1 MSSAPHLSTPHLSAP
16 GLSVEELSWGHPL
29 PGSGWRQL
37 FSGFSLSCPPGQF
50 LVVIGSNGSGK
61 STLLNLVAGTLRH
74 GAGRI
79 HLGGRPLHRLRDH
92 QRARWIGRVMQNPLE
107 GTCPGLTVAENLRLA
122 ERRNRPARFAAG
134 FLISAFGGIHPNG
147 GDRRRYRELLGELGL
162 PLADRLD
169 EPVGQLSGGQRQTLS
184 LVMATLGSP
193 DLLLLDEH
201 TAALDPRAEATVMA
215 LTDRLVRQLG
225 TTALMVT
232 HSLEQALRHGD
243 RLVMLHEGG
252 LIGDWNAAERE
263 YLEPAALRAMYG
275 AAIVAPQSSSA
286 TDGSSAS

>member
-1 MSSAPHLSTPHLSAP
+1 MSPTSTHEPSSVT
-16 GLSVEELSWGHPL
+16 GLQVDGLSWGHPL

-37 FSGFSLSCPPGQF
+37 FRDFSLSCPAGQF

-61 STLLNLVAGTLRH
+61 STLLNLVAGTLRQNE
-74 GAGRI
+74 GQI
-79 HLGGRPLHRLRDH
+79 HLGGRALHKLRDH

-122 ERRNRPARFAAG
+122 ERRNRPAMLAGG
-134 FLISAFGGIHPNG
+134 FLLGALGGIHPNAD
-147 GDRRRYRELLGELGL
+147 DRRRYRALLGDLGL
-162 PLADRLD
+162 PLADRLN
-169 EPVGQLSGGQRQTLS
+169 EPVGQLSGGQRQSLS

-215 LTDRLVRQLG
+215 LTDRLIRQLG

-232 HSLEQALRHGD
+232 HSLDQALGHGD
-243 RLVMLHEGG
+243 RLVMLHEGR
-252 LIGDWNAAERE
+252 LIGDWSAAERE
-263 YLEPAALRAMYG
+263 DLDPPALRAMYG
-275 AAIVAPQSSSA
+275 TAIVAPPSSSA
-286 TDGSSAS
+286 PDGSSAS

>member
-1 MSSAPHLSTPHLSAP
+1 MSTAP

-61 STLLNLVAGTLRH
+61 STMLNLVAGTLRQ

-122 ERRNRPARFAAG
+122 ERRNRPAR
-134 FLISAFGGIHPNG
+134 
-147 GDRRRYRELLGELGL
+147 
-162 PLADRLD
+162 LA
-169 EPVGQLSGGQRQTLS
+169 
-184 LVMATLGSP
+184 
-193 DLLLLDEH
+193 
-201 TAALDPRAEATVMA
+201 
-215 LTDRLVRQLG
+215 
-225 TTALMVT
+225 
-232 HSLEQALRHGD
+232 
-243 RLVMLHEGG
+243 
-252 LIGDWNAAERE
+252 
-263 YLEPAALRAMYG
+263 
-275 AAIVAPQSSSA
+275 
-286 TDGSSAS
+286 

>member
-122 ERRNRPARFAAG
+122 ERRNRPVMINGG
-134 FLISAFGGIHPNG
+134 FLIGAFGGIHPNG

-225 TTALMVT
+225 TTTLMVT
-232 HSLEQALRHGD
+232 HSLEQALSHGD

-263 YLEPAALRAMYG
+263 YLDPAALRAMYG

>member
-1 MSSAPHLSTPHLSAP
+1 MSTAP

-74 GAGRI
+74 SAGRI

-122 ERRNRPARFAAG
+122 ERRNRPGLINGG
-134 FLISAFGGIHPNG
+134 FLIGAFGGIHPNA
-147 GDRRRYRELLGELGL
+147 GDCRRYRELLAGLGL

-169 EPVGQLSGGQRQTLS
+169 EKVGQLSGGQRQSLS

-201 TAALDPRAEATVMA
+201 TAALDPRAEAMVMT

-232 HSLEQALRHGD
+232 HSIEQALSHGD

-263 YLEPAALRAMYG
+263 FLNPAAVRAMYSD
-275 AAIVAPQSSSA
+275 AITSMGTVS
-286 TDGSSAS
+286 TDGTSAA

>member
-1 MSSAPHLSTPHLSAP
+1 MSTAP

-61 STLLNLVAGTLRH
+61 STLLNLVAGTLRQ

-122 ERRNRPARFAAG
+122 ERRNRPARLAAG
-134 FLISAFGGIHPNG
+134 FLISAFGGIHPNA
-147 GDRRRYRELLGELGL
+147 GDCRRYRELLAGLGL

-169 EPVGQLSGGQRQTLS
+169 EQVGQLSGGQRQSLS

-201 TAALDPRAEATVMA
+201 TAALDPRAEAMVMA

-232 HSLEQALRHGD
+232 HSIEQALSHGD

-263 YLEPAALRAMYG
+263 FLNPAAVRAMYSD
-275 AAIVAPQSSSA
+275 AITSMGTISTDA
-286 TDGSSAS
+286 TSAS

>member
-1 MSSAPHLSTPHLSAP
+1 MSTAPGLIVPGLSAP

-61 STLLNLVAGTLRH
+61 STLLNLVAGTLRQ
-74 GAGRI
+74 GAGRF

-122 ERRNRPARFAAG
+122 ERRNRPARLAAG
-134 FLISAFGGIHPNG
+134 FLISAFGGIHPNA
-147 GDRRRYRELLGELGL
+147 GDCRRYRELLAGLGL

-169 EPVGQLSGGQRQTLS
+169 EQVGQLSGGQRQSLS

-201 TAALDPRAEATVMA
+201 TAALDPRAEAMVMA

-232 HSLEQALRHGD
+232 HSIEQALSHGD

-263 YLEPAALRAMYG
+263 FLNPAAVRAMYSD
-275 AAIVAPQSSSA
+275 AITSMGTISTDA
-286 TDGSSAS
+286 TSAS

>member
-1 MSSAPHLSTPHLSAP
+1 MSSSPGLSAPGLSVP

-74 GAGRI
+74 SAGRI
-79 HLGGRPLHRLRDH
+79 HLGGRPLHKLRDH
-92 QRARWIGRVMQNPLE
+92 HRARWIGRVMQNPLE

-122 ERRNRPARFAAG
+122 ERRNRPDRFAAG
-134 FLISAFGGIHPNG
+134 FLNSAFGGIHPNG
-147 GDRRRYRELLGELGL
+147 GDCRRYCELLGELGL

-169 EPVGQLSGGQRQTLS
+169 EPVGQLSGGQRQSLS

-232 HSLEQALRHGD
+232 HSLEQALSHGD

-263 YLEPAALRAMYG
+263 HLDPAALRSMYG

-286 TDGSSAS
+286 PDGSSAS

>member
-1 MSSAPHLSTPHLSAP
+1 MTAPSAAP
-16 GLSVEELSWGHPL
+16 GLSVSGLGWGHPL

-37 FSGFSLSCPPGQF
+37 FRDFSLSCPAGQF

-61 STLLNLVAGTLRH
+61 STLLNLVAGTLRP
-74 GAGRI
+74 GDGEI
-79 HLGGRPLHRLRDH
+79 LLGDRPLHRLRDH
-92 QRARWIGRVMQNPLE
+92 RRARWIGRVMQNPLE

-122 ERRNRPARFAAG
+122 ERRHRPA
-134 FLISAFGGIHPNG
+134 LSWGGLSGVHPNG
-147 GDRRRYRELLGELGL
+147 LDRRRYRELLGDLGL

-201 TAALDPRAEATVMA
+201 TAALDPRAEATVMT
-215 LTDRLVRQLG
+215 LTDRLIRQLG

-232 HSLEQALRHGD
+232 HSLDQALGHGD
-243 RLVMLHEGG
+243 RLVMLHEGR
-252 LIGDWNAAERE
+252 LIGDWTAAERKD
-263 YLEPAALRAMYG
+263 LDPPTLRAMYG
-275 AAIVAPQSSSA
+275 AAIVTPQSSGSL
-286 TDGSSAS
+286 DGSSAS

>member
-1 MSSAPHLSTPHLSAP
+1 MSTAPGLSAP
-16 GLSVEELSWGHPL
+16 GLSVKQLSWGHPL

-61 STLLNLVAGTLRH
+61 STLLNLVAGTLRQ

-122 ERRNRPARFAAG
+122 ERRNRPARLASG
-134 FLISAFGGIHPNG
+134 FLISAFGGIHPNA
-147 GDRRRYRELLGELGL
+147 GDCRRYRELLAGLGL

-169 EPVGQLSGGQRQTLS
+169 EQVGQLSGGQRQSLS

-232 HSLEQALRHGD
+232 HSIEQALSHGD

-263 YLEPAALRAMYG
+263 FLNPAAVRAMYSD
-275 AAIVAPQSSSA
+275 AITSMGTISTDA
-286 TDGSSAS
+286 TSAS

>member
-1 MSSAPHLSTPHLSAP
+1 MSSPAPPPSPS
-16 GLSVEELSWGHPL
+16 GLSVEDLSWGHPL

-37 FSGFSLSCPPGQF
+37 FRSFSLTCPRGQF
-50 LVVIGSNGSGK
+50 LVLIGSNGSGK
-61 STLLNLVAGTLRH
+61 STLLNLVAGTLPD
-74 GAGRI
+74 ASGRI
-79 HLGGRPLHRLRDH
+79 QLGGRPLQLLRDH

-122 ERRNRPARFAAG
+122 ERRHRPA
-134 FLISAFGGIHPNG
+134 FLGGGALLGALGGLHPDG
-147 GDRRRYRELLGELGL
+147 ADRRRYRELLGDLGL

-201 TAALDPRAEATVMA
+201 TAALDPRAEAMVME
-215 LTDRLVRQLG
+215 LTNRLIRQLG

-232 HSLEQALRHGD
+232 HSLEQALGHGD
-243 RLVMLHEGG
+243 RLVMLHDGRA
-252 LIGDWNAAERE
+252 IGDWSAAERE
-263 YLEPAALRAMYG
+263 ALDPPSLRAMYG
-275 AAIVAPQSSSA
+275 AATVKETRCTTP
-286 TDGSSAS
+286 DGSPAP

>member
-1 MSSAPHLSTPHLSAP
+1 MSTAP

-61 STLLNLVAGTLRH
+61 STLLNLVAGTLRQ

-122 ERRNRPARFAAG
+122 ERRNRPARLAAG
-134 FLISAFGGIHPNG
+134 FLISAFGGIHPNA
-147 GDRRRYRELLGELGL
+147 GDCRRYRELLAGLGL

-169 EPVGQLSGGQRQTLS
+169 EQVGQLSGGQRQSLS

-201 TAALDPRAEATVMA
+201 TAALDPRAEAMVMA

-232 HSLEQALRHGD
+232 HSIEQALSHGD

-252 LIGDWNAAERE
+252 LIGDWNAAARE
-263 YLEPAALRAMYG
+263 FLNPAAVKAMYSD
-275 AAIVAPQSSSA
+275 AITSMGTVS
-286 TDGSSAS
+286 TDGTSAS

>member
-1 MSSAPHLSTPHLSAP
+1 MSTAPGLIVPGLSAP

-74 GAGRI
+74 SAGRI

-122 ERRNRPARFAAG
+122 ERRNRPARLAAG
-134 FLISAFGGIHPNG
+134 FLISAFGGIHPNA
-147 GDRRRYRELLGELGL
+147 GDCRRYRELLAGLGL

-169 EPVGQLSGGQRQTLS
+169 EQVGQLSGGQRQSLS

-201 TAALDPRAEATVMA
+201 TAALDPRAEAMVMA

-232 HSLEQALRHGD
+232 HSIEQALSHGD

-263 YLEPAALRAMYG
+263 FLNPAAVRAMYSD
-275 AAIVAPQSSSA
+275 AITSMGTVS
-286 TDGSSAS
+286 TDGTSAS

>member
-1 MSSAPHLSTPHLSAP
+1 MSNAP
-16 GLSVEELSWGHPL
+16 GLSLEELSWGHSL

-61 STLLNLVAGTLRH
+61 STLLNLVAGTLRL

-79 HLGGRPLHRLRDH
+79 HLGGRPLHRLRDYE
-92 QRARWIGRVMQNPLE
+92 RARWIGRVMQNPLE

-122 ERRNRPARFAAG
+122 EQRNKPARLAAG
-134 FLISAFGGIHPNG
+134 FLIGALGGIHPNG
-147 GDRRRYRELLGELGL
+147 SDRRRYRELMGDLGL
-162 PLADRLD
+162 SLADRLD

-184 LVMATLGSP
+184 LVMATLASP

-201 TAALDPRAEATVMA
+201 TAALDPRAEAAVMA

-232 HSLEQALRHGD
+232 HSLEQALSHGD

-263 YLEPAALRAMYG
+263 HLELDALRAMYG
-275 AAIVAPQSSSA
+275 AAIVSPQSFNA
-286 TDGSSAS
+286 IDGSSAS

>member
-1 MSSAPHLSTPHLSAP
+1 MSSAPGLSAP
-16 GLSVEELSWGHPL
+16 GLSVEQLSWGHPL

-61 STLLNLVAGTLRH
+61 STLLNLVAGTLRQ

-122 ERRNRPARFAAG
+122 ERRNRPARLASG
-134 FLISAFGGIHPNG
+134 FLISAFGGIHPNA
-147 GDRRRYRELLGELGL
+147 GDCRRYRELLAGLGL

-169 EPVGQLSGGQRQTLS
+169 EQVGQLSGGQRQSLS

-201 TAALDPRAEATVMA
+201 TAALDPRAEAMVMA

-232 HSLEQALRHGD
+232 HSIEQALSHGD

-263 YLEPAALRAMYG
+263 FLNPAAVRAMYSD
-275 AAIVAPQSSSA
+275 AITSMGTISTDA
-286 TDGSSAS
+286 TSAS

>member
-1 MSSAPHLSTPHLSAP
+1 
-16 GLSVEELSWGHPL
+16 
-29 PGSGWRQL
+29 L

-74 GAGRI
+74 SSGHI

-147 GDRRRYRELLGELGL
+147 GDRRRYRELLGELGAVDDDNALTPTGRELARL
-162 PLADRLD
+162 P
-169 EPVGQLSGGQRQTLS
+169 
-184 LVMATLGSP
+184 
-193 DLLLLDEH
+193 
-201 TAALDPRAEATVMA
+201 LDPRVGRMILAARDLAADLRAADPFRQGGGRMFSK
-215 LTDRLVRQLG
+215 TDRSRFLE
-225 TTALMVT
+225 AL
-232 HSLEQALRHGD
+232 D
-243 RLVMLHEGG
+243 RM
-252 LIGDWNAAERE
+252 
-263 YLEPAALRAMYG
+263 LRAAQ
-275 AAIVAPQSSSA
+275 AAPPLSQAEQ
-286 TDGSSAS
+286 TRGRTGGFLGQ

>member
-1 MSSAPHLSTPHLSAP
+1 MSTAP

-61 STLLNLVAGTLRH
+61 STLLNLVAGTLRQ

-122 ERRNRPARFAAG
+122 ERRNRPARLAAG
-134 FLISAFGGIHPNG
+134 FLVSAFGGIHPNA
-147 GDRRRYRELLGELGL
+147 GDCRRYRELLAGLGL

-169 EPVGQLSGGQRQTLS
+169 EQVGQLSGGQRQSLS

-201 TAALDPRAEATVMA
+201 TAALDPRAEAMVMA

-232 HSLEQALRHGD
+232 HSIEQALSHGD

-263 YLEPAALRAMYG
+263 FLNPAAVRAMYSD
-275 AAIVAPQSSSA
+275 AITSMGTISTDA
-286 TDGSSAS
+286 TSAS

>member
-1 MSSAPHLSTPHLSAP
+1 MSTAP

-61 STLLNLVAGTLRH
+61 STLLNLVAGTLRQ

-122 ERRNRPARFAAG
+122 ERRNRPARLASG
-134 FLISAFGGIHPNG
+134 FLISAFGGIHPNA
-147 GDRRRYRELLGELGL
+147 GDCRRYRELLAGLGL

-169 EPVGQLSGGQRQTLS
+169 EQVGQLSGGQRQSLS

-201 TAALDPRAEATVMA
+201 TAALDPRAEAMVMA

-232 HSLEQALRHGD
+232 HSIEQALSHGD

-263 YLEPAALRAMYG
+263 FLNPAAVRAMYSD
-275 AAIVAPQSSSA
+275 AITSMGTVS
-286 TDGSSAS
+286 TDGTSAS

>member
-1 MSSAPHLSTPHLSAP
+1 MSTAP
-16 GLSVEELSWGHPL
+16 GLSVEQLSWGHPL

-50 LVVIGSNGSGK
+50 LVLIGSNGSGK

-74 GAGRI
+74 SAGRI

-122 ERRNRPARFAAG
+122 ERRNRPARLAAG
-134 FLISAFGGIHPNG
+134 FLISAFGGIHPNA
-147 GDRRRYRELLGELGL
+147 GDCRRYRELLAGLGL

-169 EPVGQLSGGQRQTLS
+169 EKVGQLSGGQRQSLS

-201 TAALDPRAEATVMA
+201 TAALDPRAEAMVMA

-232 HSLEQALRHGD
+232 HSIEQALSHGD

-252 LIGDWNAAERE
+252 LIGDWNAAERGF
-263 YLEPAALRAMYG
+263 LNPAAVRAMYSD
-275 AAIVAPQSSSA
+275 AITSMGTVS
-286 TDGSSAS
+286 TDGTSAS

>member
-1 MSSAPHLSTPHLSAP
+1 MSTAP

-61 STLLNLVAGTLRH
+61 STLLNLVAGTLRQ

-122 ERRNRPARFAAG
+122 DRRNRPARLASG
-134 FLISAFGGIHPNG
+134 FLISAFGGIHPNA
-147 GDRRRYRELLGELGL
+147 GDCRRYRELLAGLGL

-169 EPVGQLSGGQRQTLS
+169 EQVGQLSGGQRQSLS

-201 TAALDPRAEATVMA
+201 TAALDPRAEAMVMA

-232 HSLEQALRHGD
+232 HSIEQALSHGD

-263 YLEPAALRAMYG
+263 FLNPAAVRAMYSD
-275 AAIVAPQSSSA
+275 AITSMGTISTDA
-286 TDGSSAS
+286 TSAS

>member
-1 MSSAPHLSTPHLSAP
+1 
-16 GLSVEELSWGHPL
+16 
-29 PGSGWRQL
+29 
-37 FSGFSLSCPPGQF
+37 
-50 LVVIGSNGSGK
+50 
-61 STLLNLVAGTLRH
+61 
-74 GAGRI
+74 
-79 HLGGRPLHRLRDH
+79 
-92 QRARWIGRVMQNPLE
+92 MQNPLE

-232 HSLEQALRHGD
+232 HSLEQALSHGD

>member
-1 MSSAPHLSTPHLSAP
+1 MSTAP

-29 PGSGWRQL
+29 PVSGWRQL

-61 STLLNLVAGTLRH
+61 STLLNLVAGTLRQ

-122 ERRNRPARFAAG
+122 ERRNRPARLASG
-134 FLISAFGGIHPNG
+134 FLISAFGGIHPNA
-147 GDRRRYRELLGELGL
+147 GDCRRYRELLAGLGL

-169 EPVGQLSGGQRQTLS
+169 EQVGQLSGGQRQSLS

-201 TAALDPRAEATVMA
+201 TAALDPRAEAMVMA

-232 HSLEQALRHGD
+232 HSIEQALSHGD

-263 YLEPAALRAMYG
+263 FLNPAAVRAMYSD
-275 AAIVAPQSSSA
+275 AITSMGTISTDA
-286 TDGSSAS
+286 TSAS

>member
-1 MSSAPHLSTPHLSAP
+1 MSSVTKGASSCLTVANL
-16 GLSVEELSWGHPL
+16 GWGHPL
-29 PGSGWRQL
+29 PGGGWRQL
-37 FSGFSLSCPPGQF
+37 FSDFSLTCPAGQF

-61 STLLNLVAGTLRH
+61 STLLNLVAGTLALAD
-74 GAGRI
+74 GQI
-79 HLGGRPLHRLRDH
+79 HLGNRPLHKLRDY

-122 ERRNRPARFAAG
+122 ERRSRPARLAAG
-134 FLISAFGGIHPNG
+134 FLLGALGGIHPNG
-147 GDRRRYRELLGELGL
+147 ADRRRYRELLGDLGL

-215 LTDRLVRQLG
+215 LTERLIRRFG

-232 HSLEQALRHGD
+232 HSLDQALGHGD
-243 RLVMLHEGG
+243 RLVMLHEGR
-252 LIGDWNAAERE
+252 LIGDWSAAERE
-263 YLEPAALRAMYG
+263 ALDPPALRAMYG
-275 AAIVAPQSSSA
+275 TAIVAPQSSSA
-286 TDGSSAS
+286 PDGSSAS